1 MIANI
6 DVDDLLSRMTL
17 EEKCAQLGGVWFS
30 DLFTAG
36 QFDEAKMQQLLG
48 DGIGQVTRI
57 SGTGF
62 APADAAA
69 AVDRIQRFLAEH
81 TRLGIPALPHEEA
94 LAGLMGPGAT
104 NFPQAIG
111 MAASWDPE
119 IVEQAAAAAGSMQDQ
134 ASRLSQQVRRF
145 KVDAGGAPQARL
157 IEAGRATPHPAVAA
171 PRQDPVVTR
180 PALSHAGE
188 DDWSSF

>member
-94 LAGLMGPGAT
+94 LAGLMGPGCIRKCREDRCPPA
-104 NFPQAIG
+104 PP
-111 MAASWDPE
+111 S
-119 IVEQAAAAAGSMQDQ
+119 GSALD
-134 ASRLSQQVRRF
+134 R
-145 KVDAGGAPQARL
+145 
-157 IEAGRATPHPAVAA
+157 AA
-171 PRQDPVVTR
+171 PGMR
-180 PALSHAGE
+180 PTHL
-188 DDWSSF
+188 